1 MANTLLKK
9 KKRKSKDQT
18 ETSATIK
25 KFHSFFSSQR
35 DSPILHVTY
44 PNRSSIFFNLCPS
57 PITFAAKVETSDR
70 FRGEETGTNLC
81 FKDIRRNQRRSE
93 TSTDLIR
100 QIGDTDYRELL
111 AIPSWY
117 SWVSLPVQ
125 NCWRKSERI
134 EAF

>member
-35 DSPILHVTY
+35 DSPILHATY

-57 PITFAAKVETSDR
+57 PITFAAKVEYKARRLIGS
-70 FRGEETGTNLC
+70 GERRQVQICVSRIFDVTN
-81 FKDIRRNQRRSE
+81 DEVRP
-93 TSTDLIR
+93 
-100 QIGDTDYRELL
+100 
-111 AIPSWY
+111 A
-117 SWVSLPVQ
+117 
-125 NCWRKSERI
+125 RI
-134 EAF
+134 